1 MGTISHPSERQIQ
14 TTLPAS
20 FWRGLILVALLLG
33 VAWINYSR
41 ISANFQ
47 GSTSTASTP
56 IIGVVIGVGGVLFLL
71 SRVQVASTAIL
82 DNLMMVS
89 IGALIMLALGQF
101 AMGVPYGMS
110 TELPWGVTIWGVR
123 RHPVQLYEAAALL
136 LIFIVLWRMM
146 PSASPGEVFW
156 RGLLYL
162 GATELVLEA
171 FRAISRTTMAG
182 IRVPQ
187 VAALTTILISLYIIS
202 FHARQRQQQ
211 ESGHLA

>member
-1 MGTISHPSERQIQ
+1 MIG
-14 TTLPAS
+14 LVV
-20 FWRGLILVALLLG
+20 GVGVVLILLYRV
-33 VAWINYSR
+33 
-41 ISANFQ
+41 Q
-47 GSTSTASTP
+47 MAST
-56 IIGVVIGVGGVLFLL
+56 
-71 SRVQVASTAIL
+71 TIL

-101 AMGVPYGMS
+101 AMGVRYGMS

-123 RHPVQLYEAAALL
+123 RHPVQLYEAAMLL

-146 PSASPGEVFW
+146 PSVLSGEVFW
-156 RGLLYL
+156 HGLLYV
-162 GATELVLEA
+162 GATELMLEA
-171 FRAISRTTMAG
+171 FRAASRTTIAG